1 MNNITAY
8 GNNQIIASQNTMAE
22 LYGRFIAYIDATPK
36 TIETYRKSLKQMFN
50 YFNLNGITQPKRED
64 ILSYREHLKT
74 AGYKPTTTQGYIT
87 AARLFFQWAA
97 QEGLYPNIADRIK
110 GAKLNRD
117 HKKDY
122 LTTRQAKEVLL
133 NAAEKES
140 LQGLRD
146 YAIITLMMTCALR
159 TIEVIRANIEDMRTA
174 GDSTV
179 LYVQGKGR
187 EEKTEFTKVPEVVEK
202 AIRSYLKA
210 RQATDPTEPLFTSLS
225 NNSKGERLST
235 RTISGIV
242 KERLITAGYDS
253 PRLTAHS
260 LRHTAIT
267 LSRLA
272 GKDITEVQQYARHAD
287 INTTMIYDHAL
298 EMAKNGCSEAV
309 AALLFD

>member
-1 MNNITAY
+1 MNNITAS
-8 GNNQIIASQNTMAE
+8 GNNQIIGSQATMAE

-36 TIETYRKSLKQMFN
+36 TIDTYRKSLKQMFN

-122 LTTRQAKEVLL
+122 LTTRQAKEVLK
-133 NAAEKES
+133 AAKKDT

-146 YAIITLMMTCALR
+146 YAIITLMMTCGLR

-174 GDSTV
+174 GDNMA
-179 LYVQGKGR
+179 LYLQGKGR
-187 EEKTEFTKVPEVVEK
+187 EEKTEFINLPEAAEK

-225 NNSKGERLST
+225 NNSKGQRLST
-235 RTISGIV
+235 RAISGLV
-242 KERLITAGYDS
+242 KEKLIIAGYDS

-260 LRHTAIT
+260 LRHTAVT
-267 LSRLA
+267 LSILA
-272 GKDITEVQQYARHAD
+272 GKELSEVQQYARHAD
-287 INTTMIYDHAL
+287 INTTMIYNHSL